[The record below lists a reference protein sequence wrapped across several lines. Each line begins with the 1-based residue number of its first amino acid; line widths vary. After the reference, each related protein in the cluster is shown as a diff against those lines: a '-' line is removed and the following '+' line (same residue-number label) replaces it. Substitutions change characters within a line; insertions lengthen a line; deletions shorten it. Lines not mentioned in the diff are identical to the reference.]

1 LRNEPDRRP
10 TSRDAASALP
20 SALLGTNSGPGNA
33 VRIRGFEQWTIG
45 EDGLIA
51 KSLGHYDQAEYDR
64 QLAQGVDG

>member
-1 LRNEPDRRP
+1 
-10 TSRDAASALP
+10 
-20 SALLGTNSGPGNA
+20 LLGTNSGPGNA

-64 QLAQGVDG
+64 QLAQGVDGA